1 MHNILRTTF
10 YVLKVVNLKFY
21 KGALYYSRNCHCCRK
36 SETLKTLFW
45 PLTKKINL
53 YFWTLNFRGPTYTS
67 KINNLRARLIS
78 KLMLQNFLYL
88 KKRQPTYQVF
98 FVSHFKQLH
107 ISFYHFQVLL
117 YSDFSW
123 KLTQCSVAWIYRRVW
138 K

>member
-21 KGALYYSRNCHCCRK
+21 KGSLYYSRNCHCCRK

-88 KKRQPTYQVF
+88 KKRQPTYLVF
-98 FVSHFKQLH
+98 FRF
-107 ISFYHFQVLL
+107 SFQATLYKFLSFSGTTLL
-117 YSDFSW
+117 WFFM
-123 KLTQCSVAWIYRRVW
+123 KANPM
-138 K
+138 